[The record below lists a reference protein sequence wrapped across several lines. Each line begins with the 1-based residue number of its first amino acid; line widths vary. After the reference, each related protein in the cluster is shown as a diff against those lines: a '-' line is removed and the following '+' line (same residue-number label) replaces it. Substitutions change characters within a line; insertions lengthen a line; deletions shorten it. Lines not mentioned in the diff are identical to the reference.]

1 MAVTGREKQKAIDF
15 VNTDNLNR
23 WLSLGA
29 NVAVVI
35 GIVFLAI
42 EIRQNTEMTRAQIT
56 QSRAETSIS
65 LAEML
70 FNSEYIPAILEKT
83 RNEEPLT
90 YQENV
95 RYTGWLRATLRN
107 LDNNMQQAERGL
119 LGEHIP
125 RSSAGA
131 LRGVILSNP
140 VARQY
145 WKASRDTYSDEFA
158 LFVDEIVA
166 DLERNAATAQ

>member
-56 QSRAETSIS
+56 QSRAETSI
-65 LAEML
+65 
-70 FNSEYIPAILEKT
+70 
-83 RNEEPLT
+83 
-90 YQENV
+90 
-95 RYTGWLRATLRN
+95 
-107 LDNNMQQAERGL
+107 
-119 LGEHIP
+119 
-125 RSSAGA
+125 
-131 LRGVILSNP
+131 
-140 VARQY
+140 
-145 WKASRDTYSDEFA
+145 
-158 LFVDEIVA
+158 
-166 DLERNAATAQ
+166 